1 MSEPIISPL
10 AVYLKNN
17 GEEKMTKLERLA
29 ESFKTHKAKIVH
41 DDDKMLVMEWRNKNG
56 SSAYAVKYIVDKV
69 YGTLF
74 VEGDLGFA
82 VACWYS
88 HVTTEDIL
96 NYTNPKHIDYF
107 VGKLKCSTDKY
118 TRDVLN
124 SLFVADGRVVDDRVY
139 LWAIG
144 FEMAYTDA
152 FGGK

>member
-1 MSEPIISPL
+1 MKKI
-10 AVYLKNN
+10 
-17 GEEKMTKLERLA
+17 ERLA
-29 ESFKTHKAKIVH
+29 ESFKNHKSKIVH

-69 YGTLF
+69 CGTLF
-74 VEGDLGFA
+74 IEGDLGFA

-118 TRDVLN
+118 T
-124 SLFVADGRVVDDRVY
+124 DGRVVDDRVY

-152 FGGK
+152 FDRK